1 MRTSVYS
8 RRFFNGADL
17 DEATLT
23 GTRLRGANLSRAN
36 LSGANLSG
44 AEHLTQEELEE
55 PFGDEHTQLP
65 AGLKLPA
72 HWGVKTDEQTG
83 GSERTGVL

>member
-36 LSGANLSG
+36 LSGA
-44 AEHLTQEELEE
+44 EHLTQEELKEA
-55 PFGDEHTQLP
+55 FGDEHTQLP

-72 HWGVKTDEQTG
+72 HWGVKTDEQTEG
-83 GSERTGVL
+83 E

>member
-17 DEATLT
+17 DEATLP

-36 LSGANLSG
+36 LSGA
-44 AEHLTQEELEE
+44 EHLTQEELEE
-55 PFGDEHTQLP
+55 AFGDEHTQLP

>member
-36 LSGANLSG
+36 LSGA
-44 AEHLTQEELEE
+44 EHLTQEELEE
-55 PFGDEHTQLP
+55 AFGDEHTQLP
-65 AGLKLPA
+65 ASLKLPA
-72 HWGVKTDEQTG
+72 HLLVCLHRRLALGT
-83 GSERTGVL
+83 

>member
-36 LSGANLSG
+36 LSGAK
-44 AEHLTQEELEE
+44 HLTQEELEE
-55 PFGDEHTQLP
+55 AFGDEHTQLP
-65 AGLKLPA
+65 AGLKFPA
-72 HWGVKTDEQTG
+72 HWGVRTDEQTG

>member
-23 GTRLRGANLSRAN
+23 GTRLRGANLS
-36 LSGANLSG
+36 G

-55 PFGDEHTQLP
+55 AFGDEHTQLP

-83 GSERTGVL
+83 GE

>member
-8 RRFFNGADL
+8 RRFFHGADL

-36 LSGANLSG
+36 LSGA
-44 AEHLTQEELEE
+44 EHLTQEELEE
-55 PFGDEHTQLP
+55 AFGDEHTQLP

-72 HWGVKTDEQTG
+72 HWGVKTDQQTEG
-83 GSERTGVL
+83 E

>member
-1 MRTSVYS
+1 MRISVYS

-23 GTRLRGANLSRAN
+23 GTRLRGANLS
-36 LSGANLSG
+36 G

-55 PFGDEHTQLP
+55 AFGDEHTQLP

-72 HWGVKTDEQTG
+72 HWGVKTDEQTEG
-83 GSERTGVL
+83 E

>member
-1 MRTSVYS
+1 MRTFVYS
-8 RRFFNGADL
+8 RRVFNGADL

-36 LSGANLSG
+36 LSGA
-44 AEHLTQEELEE
+44 EHLTQEELEE
-55 PFGDEHTQLP
+55 AFRDEHTQLP

-83 GSERTGVL
+83 GE